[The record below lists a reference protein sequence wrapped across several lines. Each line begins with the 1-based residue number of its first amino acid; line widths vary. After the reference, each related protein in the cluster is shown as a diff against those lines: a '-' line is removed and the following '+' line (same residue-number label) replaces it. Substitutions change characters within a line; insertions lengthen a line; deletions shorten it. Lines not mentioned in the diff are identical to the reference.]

1 MTRGK
6 SHGLVVDASYILS
19 LLLPD
24 ETTAPDTSLPMFSPS
39 LLRYEIANGL
49 RSATLSQR
57 ITKQLALTLY
67 KEFQSF
73 PITYQEPDY
82 LESLSQAITH
92 KLSVYDASYLVLAQS
107 LGFPIKSFDQVLV
120 KLTQKHR

>member
-6 SHGLVVDASYILS
+6 SRGLVVDASYILS

-24 ETTAPDTSLPMFSPS
+24 ETTAPDTSLPMFAPP

-57 ITKQLALTLY
+57 ITEQLALTLY
-67 KEFQSF
+67 QEFQSF
-73 PITYQEPDY
+73 PITYQEPDH
-82 LESLSQAITH
+82 LESLSQAIAH

-107 LGFPIKSFDQVLV
+107 LGSPIKSFDKTLT
-120 KLTQKHR
+120 KLAQKDR